1 MGTKT
6 ESSAQGNA
14 ITRKGE
20 RKTPPQND
28 VIERIFLYRLTMVVI
43 KCWLEKSIISK
54 RDYGKAEN
62 IMTKKYGLSSSS
74 IFR

>member
-14 ITRKGE
+14 IMRTGK

-62 IMTKKYGLSSSS
+62 IRSFKLRKRG
-74 IFR
+74 